1 MKWMWNH
8 AYLLIVQTAVAWSGN
23 SITARGVND
32 VIPPIGLAFWR
43 WVVALPILVI
53 LAWPYLGKDLPQLKH
68 NWLII
73 VVLAALS
80 ITIYNTLIYEALLT
94 TTAINSFLINTSRP
108 VIIVLMSILFFRQGI
123 TPVQSI
129 GFVLALLGTV
139 TIILR
144 GEPVRLLTLEFNSG
158 DFLIL
163 GATIA
168 WALYTVLLPKRPKM
182 HPTSFLA
189 ITVFA
194 GTIMLLPLYI
204 WETIYIQPT
213 PFRFET
219 VWSVLYLAIISSIFA
234 YLCYNRAVELA
245 GPNKAGQVSYMLPIV
260 GSTLA
265 ILLLGEKFQFF
276 HVIGLPL
283 IFCGVYLGSKGK

>member
-1 MKWMWNH
+1 MKWMWHH
-8 AYLLIVQTAVAWSGN
+8 AYLLMVLTAVAWSGN

-129 GFVLALLGTV
+129 GFVLALIGTA

-144 GEPVRLLTLEFNSG
+144 GEPVHLLTLEFDSG

-163 GATIA
+163 GATVA

-276 HVIGLPL
+276 HAI
-283 IFCGVYLGSKGK
+283 

>member
-8 AYLLIVQTAVAWSGN
+8 AYLLMVLTAVAWSGN
-23 SITARGVND
+23 SITARWVND

-194 GTIMLLPLYI
+194 GTIMLLPFYI

-276 HVIGLPL
+276 HAIGLPL

>member
-1 MKWMWNH
+1 MKWMWHH
-8 AYLLIVQTAVAWSGN
+8 AYLLMVLTAVAWSGN

-53 LAWPYLGKDLPQLKH
+53 LAWPYLRKDLPQLKH

-73 VVLAALS
+73 VVLAAFS

-108 VIIVLMSILFFRQGI
+108 VIIVLLTILFFRQGI

-213 PFRFET
+213 PFRFEM

-276 HVIGLPL
+276 HAI
-283 IFCGVYLGSKGK
+283 